1 MGGGRAEED
10 VTLASTPT
18 WIVAVVCTIII
29 FISLLFE
36 RFLHRLGK
44 IFVRKNQKP
53 LFEALQKMKGEL
65 MVMGFISLLLV
76 VSQGAIQGICIP
88 ASYNRHLRPCKGKDL
103 AVGGVVGGDA
113 AGHHRRRLLSGGS
126 SDHCSKQGKVPLLSI
141 EAIHDLH
148 IFIFA
153 LAITHVILSVKTI
166 ALAGAKIHKWKFW
179 EDSIHEE
186 TLEDGGSSILSK
198 SIPVHEIKSR
208 RSDYHGFRK
217 YYMVLTWMKAF
228 SKQFCSSLTKS
239 DYRTMR
245 LGFIKTHCSGNL
257 KFNFYSYMVRALE
270 ADYKKVVGMSW
281 YLWMYVIIF
290 LLIDIGE
297 WHEYFWLSFVPLILI
312 LAIGTKLE
320 LIIMEMVNE
329 VAEKHSTIEGEL
341 VIRPSDHY
349 FWFHRPQILLFCI
362 HLILFMVSFQFAYF
376 FCILIAYGYHSCIMD
391 KTEYVVPRLIIS
403 FGVRIFASYSIL
415 PLYAIVTQ
423 MGSTFKPVIF
433 NEHIKEG
440 LIHWASEARKRANSS
455 KSSRTVSTQKAEE
468 FQIQSDSAKNDS
480 LMEEG
485 GAEIVEEHG
494 PDSC

>member
-1 MGGGRAEED
+1 MGGGEAVED

-44 IFVRKNQKP
+44 LFVRKNQKP

-76 VSQGAIQGICIP
+76 VSQGAIQRICIP

-113 AGHHRRRLLSGGS
+113 AG
-126 SDHCSKQGKVPLLSI
+126 
-141 EAIHDLH
+141 
-148 IFIFA
+148 
-153 LAITHVILSVKTI
+153 
-166 ALAGAKIHKWKFW
+166 
-179 EDSIHEE
+179 
-186 TLEDGGSSILSK
+186 
-198 SIPVHEIKSR
+198 
-208 RSDYHGFRK
+208 
-217 YYMVLTWMKAF
+217 
-228 SKQFCSSLTKS
+228 
-239 DYRTMR
+239 
-245 LGFIKTHCSGNL
+245 
-257 KFNFYSYMVRALE
+257 
-270 ADYKKVVGMSW
+270 
-281 YLWMYVIIF
+281 
-290 LLIDIGE
+290 

-312 LAIGTKLE
+312 LTIGTKLE
-320 LIIMEMVNE
+320 HIIMEMVNE

-341 VIRPSDHY
+341 VIRPSDQY
-349 FWFHRPQILLFCI
+349 FWFHRPRILLFCI
-362 HLILFMVSFQFAYF
+362 HLILFIVSFQFAYF

-391 KTEYVVPRLIIS
+391 KTEYVMPRLIIS

-440 LIHWASEARKRANSS
+440 LIHWASEARKRANRS
-455 KSSRTVSTQKAEE
+455 KSSRTASTQKAEE
-468 FQIQSDSAKNDS
+468 FQIQSDSAQNDS

-485 GAEIVEEHG
+485 GAEIVEERG
-494 PDSC
+494 PDSS

>member
-1 MGGGRAEED
+1 MGGGEAED
-10 VTLASTPT
+10 VTLESTPT

-76 VSQGAIQGICIP
+76 VSEGAIQKICIP
-88 ASYNRHLRPCKGKDL
+88 ASYNRHVRPCKGKDL
-103 AVGGVVGGDA
+103 PGGGVVGGDA
-113 AGHHRRRLLSGGS
+113 AVHLRRRLLSAGS
-126 SDHCSKQGKVPLLSI
+126 SDHCSRQGKVPLLSI

-166 ALAGAKIHKWKFW
+166 ALAGAKVRKWKFW

-186 TLEDGGSSILSK
+186 TLEDGGSSILPK
-198 SIPVHEIKSR
+198 SIRVYEIKSR
-208 RSDYHGFRK
+208 RDYYHGFGK
-217 YYMVLTWMKAF
+217 YYTVLTWMKAF
-228 SKQFCSSLTKS
+228 YKQFFSSLTKS

-245 LGFIKTHCSGNL
+245 LGFIKTHFSGNH
-257 KFNFYSYMVRALE
+257 KFNFYSYMVQALE
-270 ADYKKVVGMSW
+270 ADYKKVVGLSW

-290 LLIDIGE
+290 LLIDIGGL
-297 WHEYFWLSFVPLILI
+297 HEYFWLSFVPLILI
-312 LAIGTKLE
+312 LTIGTKLE
-320 LIIMEMVNE
+320 HIIMEMVNE

-341 VIRPSDHY
+341 VIRPSDQY
-349 FWFHRPQILLFCI
+349 FWFHRPRILLFCI
-362 HLILFMVSFQFAYF
+362 HLILFIVSFQFAYF

-403 FGVRIFASYSIL
+403 FGVRFFASYSTL
-415 PLYAIVTQ
+415 PLYAVVTQ

-433 NEHIKEG
+433 NEDIKEG
-440 LIHWASEARKRANSS
+440 LIYWAREARKKANRSR
-455 KSSRTVSTQKAEE
+455 SSRTTSTRKSEE
-468 FQIQSDSAKNDS
+468 LPILSYSAQTDS

-494 PDSC
+494 PG